1 MSSLFRKFSNLS
13 QNNTKSCNLAFGI
26 DYADSAEKA
35 MAEMKM
41 LVEADHDVLKKP
53 EPSFFV
59 SSLEDSA
66 VCVNMRVWVKTDKYW
81 DMRCK
86 YMKAVKER
94 FDEVGIS
101 IPFPQRVV
109 HIVKE

>member
-1 MSSLFRKFSNLS
+1 M
-13 QNNTKSCNLAFGI
+13 AFGI

-35 MAEMKM
+35 MNEMKQ
-41 LVEADHDVLKKP
+41 LVDNDPEVLKSP
-53 EPSFFV
+53 APSFFV
-59 SSLEDSA
+59 SALEDSSVA
-66 VCVNMRVWVKTDKYW
+66 VNLRIWVKTANYW